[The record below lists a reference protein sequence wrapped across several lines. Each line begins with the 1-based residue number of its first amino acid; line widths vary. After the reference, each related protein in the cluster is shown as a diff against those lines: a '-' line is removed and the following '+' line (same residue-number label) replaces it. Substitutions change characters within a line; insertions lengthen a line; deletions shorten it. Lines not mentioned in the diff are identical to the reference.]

1 MSTEITKDYLV
12 SLVGRVVVFNSVV
25 DDYEDYP
32 EEGMKARI
40 KQVSYDKV
48 HNVSDRCHRITLDY
62 GEFDEFNKVRE
73 TANYYDSEGRAC
85 LTAREA
91 GFYKS
96 VDVMFVGGTVD
107 LIPFDVEDAVEKAA

>member
-1 MSTEITKDYLV
+1 MSDVITKEFLV
-12 SLVGRVVVFNSVV
+12 ELVGRVVVFNSVV

-40 KQVSYDKV
+40 KQVSFDKN
-48 HNVSDRCHRITLDY
+48 HEITECCHRITFDY

-73 TANYYDSEGRAC
+73 TANYYDMEGRAC

-91 GFYKS
+91 GFYTP
-96 VDVMFVGGTVD
+96 VDHMFIGGTLD
-107 LIPFDVEDAVEKAA
+107 LVPFNIEVLAVV